1 VLTNKGRL
9 FACGYGEK
17 YALGNGRTRSSSE
30 FVEIRVKSSS
40 KIEKIEVGN
49 SSTGY
54 ISGGR
59 AWIAGTIGELVFD
72 TFTTVG
78 CGEEIVEMKLANN
91 NALFLTRKGDIFQ
104 LGEIYR
110 EGERICVDSPKKME
124 KLPSIRQIWA
134 GFNHFFALSESKGLY
149 GWG

>member
-1 VLTNKGRL
+1 MFLLAHDEVVVKIACGPIHTIVLTNKGRL

-40 KIEKIEVGN
+40 KIEKIEVGS

-78 CGEEIVEMKLANN
+78 CGEEIVEMKLANHS
-91 NALFLTRKGDIFQ
+91 ALFLTRKGDIFQ
-104 LGEIYR
+104 LGEIFK
-110 EGERICVDSPKKME
+110 EG
-124 KLPSIRQIWA
+124 
-134 GFNHFFALSESKGLY
+134 
-149 GWG
+149 